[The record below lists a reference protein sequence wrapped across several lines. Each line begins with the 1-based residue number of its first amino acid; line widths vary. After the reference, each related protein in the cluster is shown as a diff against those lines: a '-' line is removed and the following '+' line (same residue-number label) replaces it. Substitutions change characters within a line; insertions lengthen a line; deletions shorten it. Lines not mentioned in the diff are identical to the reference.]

1 MPPRS
6 NPLRSSSR
14 GKETREVKTSNNRD
28 NYLSI
33 SFRYFQNHDKL
44 PAQSLENWHEDG
56 RLLDMLNS
64 LVHICQNNITDL
76 QSSKKISLYGSF
88 PDKKVNAF
96 SLPTLPEKLSKSENW
111 GTIRNVGGQLPR
123 IAGFMRD
130 NVFYIVYLDKN
141 HQFYQSEK

>member
-1 MPPRS
+1 MPPR
-6 NPLRSSSR
+6 NTPVKSSSR

-56 RLLDMLNS
+56 KLLDMLNS
-64 LVHICQNNITDL
+64 LVHICQNNITAL
-76 QSSKKISLYGSF
+76 QSSKRISLYGSF
-88 PDKKVNAF
+88 PEKQVNAF
-96 SLPTLPEKLSKSENW
+96 DLPEKLSERENW

-130 NVFYIVYLDKN
+130 NVFYIVYLDKE